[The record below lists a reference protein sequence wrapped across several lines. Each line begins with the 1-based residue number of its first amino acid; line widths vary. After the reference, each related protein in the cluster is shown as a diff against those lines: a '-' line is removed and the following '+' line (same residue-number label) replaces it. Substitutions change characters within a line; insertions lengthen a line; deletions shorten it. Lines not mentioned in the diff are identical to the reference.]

1 MANVSRPQG
10 FRPVKYM
17 NGKPYMGDANIYELA
32 VGDTK
37 ATYVGDLVILSSQA
51 ATDSFAAAE
60 RFGTSGAITAGFGVG
75 VVVGFVVDPTNLNT
89 PQFRAASTKRYVL
102 VADAVD
108 LIMEV
113 EEDGVG
119 GNIAL
124 ASIGLNSGFMADASA
139 QAAVTGAS
147 GMLLDSSS
155 VATSAT
161 LPLRILGLSRKA
173 DNEQGTSAKWLVG
186 WNLHQYAVTAV
197 ATGSLG
203 V

>member
-17 NGKPYMGDANIYELA
+17 NGKPYMGDANIYELPA
-32 VGDTK
+32 GD
-37 ATYVGDLVILSSQA
+37 ATATMVGDLVILSDQA
-51 ATDSFAAAE
+51 ATDSYAACE
-60 RFGTSGAITAGFGVG
+60 RFGTTGAITAGFGVG

-89 PQFRAASTKRYVL
+89 PQYRVGSTKRFAL

-108 LIMEV
+108 LVMEV
-113 EEDGVG
+113 EEDSVG

-124 ASIGLNSGFMADASA
+124 ASIGLNSGFMATAGST
-139 QAAVTGAS
+139 VTGAS

-155 VATSAT
+155 VAVTDT
-161 LPLRILGLSRKA
+161 LPLRILGMSRKA
-173 DNEQGTSAKWLVG
+173 DNEQGANAKWFVG
-186 WNLHQYAVTAV
+186 WNLHQYAVSGV
-197 ATGSLG
+197 ATGSAG